1 MAERSDSR
9 LEPAELPAGID
20 PLLRL
25 HHEIDR
31 LFDDML
37 GDPRAPGG
45 YATFAIT
52 PAVNVSETDQDIYL
66 DVELPGVRDE
76 DVGVD
81 LLGDLLSIH
90 GEKSRGH
97 ADAKR
102 HLTESSFGAFTRTLR
117 LPFTPRHDDV
127 RATFERGVLHIVLPK
142 PTPQAGAYHIPVRG
156 VRSERNPAAKTRGCF
171 GGNAALAGH
180 PTEDTA
186 QCETA
191 TAQTASR

>member
-9 LEPAELPAGID
+9 LEPAEPPAGID

-37 GDPRAPGG
+37 GDPRPRTG
-45 YATFAIT
+45 YAASAIT
-52 PAVNVSETDQDIYL
+52 PAINVSETDQEIYL
-66 DVELPGVRDE
+66 DVELPGARDE
-76 DVGVD
+76 DVRVD

-97 ADAKR
+97 PDVKR
-102 HLTESSFGAFTRTLR
+102 HVTEYSSGAFARSLR
-117 LPFTPRHDDV
+117 LPFTPRPDDV

-142 PTPQAGAYHIPVRG
+142 PTPQAGTYRIPVHG
-156 VRSERNPAAKTRGCF
+156 VNSDRNPAAATRGCF

-186 QCETA
+186 QCGTA
-191 TAQTASR
+191 TTQPVSR